1 MHACLHMNCL
11 QEPDP
16 GIMLPVMS
24 FTIISF
30 PMVLMIITI
39 YSIPQKLKVM
49 QVLYRGGG
57 KVSLPMCRSP
67 CLKSTLSTSFSFLS
81 QLDRSQSLFYFVPQ
95 EKGHRQAGSSC
106 AKQGYPFLL
115 Q

>member
-30 PMVLMIITI
+30 PI

-81 QLDRSQSLFYFVPQ
+81 Q
-95 EKGHRQAGSSC
+95 
-106 AKQGYPFLL
+106 
-115 Q
+115 